1 MLNFVAAKGSDKY
14 FRKRSNVNLL
24 VSLPLKLVSRIPS
37 SNFRQ
42 FASQPAQES
51 TVAPSS
57 TSKEQFLP
65 ESIEICCPVCGCI
78 NFNQDEVGQISCDE
92 CDYIEVTEI

>member
-1 MLNFVAAKGSDKY
+1 M
-14 FRKRSNVNLL
+14 
-24 VSLPLKLVSRIPS
+24 PS
-37 SNFRQ
+37 SNFRL
-42 FASQPAQES
+42 FTAQPSQES
-51 TVAPSS
+51 KVVSDS
-57 TSKEQFLP
+57 TTKEQFLP